1 MTDTVRLGQTTD
13 VLDEISTFREKHIT
27 FTLDCIN
34 KNRTQHGLHE
44 ISCSKALN
52 AIMCAFQ
59 QHSPEMSDEEIAHIL
74 AGFFG
79 PHAATMDIEEC
90 DSSVDE
96 LYVQLIADLN
106 EASTLTGPRG
116 PSLGCVYQ
124 DTPVGIYLYATV
136 LAKRFQDKA
145 TQ

>member
-1 MTDTVRLGQTTD
+1 MTDTVRLGQRTD
-13 VLDEISTFREKHIT
+13 VLDEIRLFRGKQIK

-34 KNRTQHGLHE
+34 KNRRQEGLKE

-52 AIMCAFQ
+52 AIICGIQ
-59 QHSPEMSDEEIAHIL
+59 QHAPAMSDEDTAHIL

-79 PHAATMDIEEC
+79 PHGGTMDIEEC
-90 DSSVDE
+90 NPSV
-96 LYVQLIADLN
+96 YVQLIRALN
-106 EASTLTGPRG
+106 EESDLEGPRG

-124 DTPVGIYLYATV
+124 DTPIGIYLYATV

-145 TQ
+145 SQ